1 MRIALA
7 VIACAAFVAVPGSAQ
22 DTNTENAAA
31 PTAAVTT
38 DNSMTNVDQQAVPVP
53 VTTAEPAAQPATPP
67 RRRPPAKGFPWGVIG
82 LVGLLGLLGRRR
94 S

>member
-7 VIACAAFVAVPGSAQ
+7 VIACAAFVAVPGWAQ

-38 DNSMTNVDQQAVPVP
+38 DNSMTNVDQQAVPV
-53 VTTAEPAAQPATPP
+53 TTAEPAAQPATPP
-67 RRRPPAKGFPWGVIG
+67 RRRQPDKGFPWGVIG